1 MHCIHYSSKY
11 FKILNQ
17 ESVTEVSAAADV
29 DRSRY
34 GIMSNR
40 GLSFKTMVAFG
51 PHASVPHF
59 DTVPETDILILDN
72 STCIIDSGGQYIEG
86 TAEVSRTRTFSNDS
100 L

>member
-1 MHCIHYSSKY
+1 M
-11 FKILNQ
+11 
-17 ESVTEVSAAADV
+17 SAAADV

-59 DTVPETDILILDN
+59 HTVPETDILILDN

-86 TAEVSRTRTFSNDS
+86 TAEVSRTRKFFNDS
-100 L
+100 NFFYSTIVILSLLFI